1 MWDLRFAAAAGAAWV
16 EAMVAAE
23 AAADL
28 VGAADGGAAVSLEM
42 LLAVGLV
49 EEATPAVVTAAGGEE
64 AVEFVDARAAAE
76 GTGVWIPPCTRR

>member
-1 MWDLRFAAAAGAAWV
+1 MWDLRFAAAAGAARV

-28 VGAADGGAAVSLEM
+28 VGAADGGAAVLEM

>member
-28 VGAADGGAAVSLEM
+28 VGAADGGAAVLEM